1 MKMQAPKAMAK
12 PFDINPMIKVLG
24 DNYQQWLAHS
34 TANEYL
40 KHAKIAVLSMFGF
53 VKDERTFSALAF
65 IKEKLHNQLN

>member
-1 MKMQAPKAMAK
+1 MAK
-12 PFDINPMIKVLG
+12 PFDIGFRFNESNDQVVG
-24 DNYQQWLAHS
+24 DILQQWLAHS

-65 IKEKLHNQLN
+65 IKKELHNQQN